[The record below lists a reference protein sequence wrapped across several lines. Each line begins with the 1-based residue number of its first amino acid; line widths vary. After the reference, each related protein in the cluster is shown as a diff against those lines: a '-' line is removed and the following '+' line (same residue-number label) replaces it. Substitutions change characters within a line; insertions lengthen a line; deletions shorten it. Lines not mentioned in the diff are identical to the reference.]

1 MFIPLAFI
9 FTAALF
15 WGRGPRPAPPR
26 PPTTEEM
33 GDTEDDDWE
42 RLVDTYH
49 SLSEKI
55 SVHFGYIPSREGVK
69 LAMEQR
75 EALELFKKL
84 PYDLQE
90 LIRASLAPKSRVN
103 QSQVFSMWIRPN
115 DNTEEV
121 RVMVRVN
128 EEGFTLTTC
137 DGEVHRRSWHHSCRH
152 GCAPGDCDSGCR
164 QGCYG
169 RQVGSTALE
178 LFGVPYENLV
188 FSGQSFKDKQMRDR
202 VEYWRG
208 CEHLDQMWET
218 LFEFQDQEDQDLN
231 QDQ

>member
-137 DGEVHRRSWHHSCRH
+137 DGEATAAPGITAVDTAVLPEIATLAAGKAATAGKSARRRSNSSACRTRTWSSP
-152 GCAPGDCDSGCR
+152 ASPSR
-164 QGCYG
+164 TS
-169 RQVGSTALE
+169 R
-178 LFGVPYENLV
+178 
-188 FSGQSFKDKQMRDR
+188 
-202 VEYWRG
+202 
-208 CEHLDQMWET
+208 CET
-218 LFEFQDQEDQDLN
+218 G
-231 QDQ
+231 